1 MTTKTMIGAAV
12 AASAFFAAP
21 LAADVPPFVDS
32 VVSQMTS
39 IIAERATAGWDF
51 RQGAMG
57 HIDRGRSIEHDL
69 RTDWMKTTEVR
80 AWCDAD
86 CSDVDLEVYTS
97 NGELAATDLAT
108 DDHPVVTFEPQPG
121 IRYRARVIMAAC
133 AQDPC
138 YYSMAAFTPR

>member
-1 MTTKTMIGAAV
+1 
-12 AASAFFAAP
+12 
-21 LAADVPPFVDS
+21 
-32 VVSQMTS
+32 
-39 IIAERATAGWDF
+39 
-51 RQGAMG
+51 
-57 HIDRGRSIEHDL
+57 
-69 RTDWMKTTEVR
+69 MKTTEVR

-97 NGELAATDLAT
+97 NGELAASDLVS